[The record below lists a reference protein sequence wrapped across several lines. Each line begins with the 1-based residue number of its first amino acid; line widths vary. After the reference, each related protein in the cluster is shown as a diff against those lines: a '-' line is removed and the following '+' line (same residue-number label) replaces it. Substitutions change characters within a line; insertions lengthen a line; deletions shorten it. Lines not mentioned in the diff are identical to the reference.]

1 MKIEDIYYELPT
13 NHIAPEK
20 FDRDKWV
27 QENPIDYFI
36 FFLLQKILN
45 QVFQMK
51 SHLGLLQKHFIELQ
65 DYIFQILYI
74 NILH

>member
-27 QENPIDYFI
+27 QENPIDYFK
-36 FFLLQKILN
+36 L
-45 QVFQMK
+45 
-51 SHLGLLQKHFIELQ
+51 
-65 DYIFQILYI
+65 LYI
-74 NILH
+74 LFASKNIEPSIPDEITL